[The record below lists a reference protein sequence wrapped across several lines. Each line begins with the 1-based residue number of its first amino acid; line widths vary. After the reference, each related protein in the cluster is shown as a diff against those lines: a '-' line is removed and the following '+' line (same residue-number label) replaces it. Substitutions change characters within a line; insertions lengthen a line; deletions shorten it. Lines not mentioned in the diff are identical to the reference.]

1 MIDKI
6 KEIQDILISRFN
18 NTIIGSLLLSFLM
31 MNSRGILI
39 FAFSNNK
46 AKVEIL
52 KNWQPDL
59 FWDFFMPLI
68 ISAIYIVAIPLA
80 SAALKKHV
88 TNRIYKFEQD
98 AERDK
103 TLISLN
109 GMQDIEIAKVKST
122 AEYADKYANNEIQ
135 NWINEKEETI
145 SNLKAVQELNA
156 TLTEKNTELTDEI
169 NKLSA
174 NSNYYLMLYE
184 RSINTMSLIDG
195 TLQHINK
202 KYPAAFNSD
211 IKFTGTAPSDKN
223 SIITLLASA
232 IKNILEMNNKKPAS
246 IQGDWHPPINEHLI
260 DALTLLL
267 ENIKNDDNKLQID
280 KKMIK
285 DIVLTSSRTVE
296 TKNSDGL

>member
-18 NTIIGSLLLSFLM
+18 NTIISSLFLSFLM

-39 FAFSNNK
+39 FTLSNK
-46 AKVEIL
+46 ETKIEIL

-59 FWDFFMPLI
+59 FWDCFMPLV
-68 ISAIYIVAIPLA
+68 ISAIYIMAIPLA
-80 SAALKKHV
+80 SATLKKHV
-88 TNRIYKFEQD
+88 TNRIYKLEQD

-122 AEYADKYANNEIQ
+122 AEYAEKYAHNEIQ
-135 NWINEKEETI
+135 NWINEKDETI
-145 SNLKAVQELNA
+145 SNLKKAQELNA
-156 TLTEKNTELTDEI
+156 TLTKKNTELTDEV

-174 NSNYYLMLYE
+174 NSNYYSMLYE

-195 TLQHINK
+195 ALQNINK
-202 KYPAAFNSD
+202 KYPTAFNSD
-211 IKFTGTAPSDKN
+211 IKFTSTDTSDKN
-223 SIITLLASA
+223 SIITLLANA

-246 IQGDWHPPINEHLI
+246 ILGDWQPPINENLI

-267 ENIKNDDNKLQID
+267 ENIKNDENKLQND
-280 KKMIK
+280 KKKLK

-296 TKNSDGL
+296 MKNSDGL